1 MPGNAHPWLFLT
13 LASLLSS
20 AFGADA
26 SESGVSK
33 TVAVERGEMSVNIGR
48 GIAYRVDADNIW
60 DAEDILE
67 LEGGWQVSD
76 AETPNFGVD
85 ASAYWFQ
92 RTISVLDPDSSY
104 LLEIAC
110 PALDDINLYFVRVK
124 VVIGKY
130 ETGDRQVFSSR
141 PYSAPGFPFSHT

>member
-1 MPGNAHPWLFLT
+1 M
-13 LASLLSS
+13 
-20 AFGADA
+20 
-26 SESGVSK
+26 
-33 TVAVERGEMSVNIGR
+33 
-48 GIAYRVDADNIW
+48 
-60 DAEDILE
+60 E

-124 VVIGKY
+124 VVIGHY

-141 PYSAPGFPFSHT
+141 LLAHWNFHFPIPDEAKTGKMLLDQALYEDKRAVDIV